1 MLVFA
6 AILLFII
13 LATLAKPHKARKRP
27 RGNHWRLR
35 PNRSPSCTTKR
46 PNSSRRFAPPTSA

>member
-27 RGNHWRLR
+27 RGKH
-35 PNRSPSCTTKR
+35 
-46 PNSSRRFAPPTSA
+46 